1 MSRPVELHHRLEPR
15 EGDSAALARRF
26 EVEVVPGDP
35 ATVLEAFAELLIAMW
50 LRREDPGQ
58 GQS

>member
-26 EVEVVPGDP
+26 EVEVVPGNSTD
-35 ATVLEAFAELLIAMW
+35 VLEAFAEILVALW
-50 LRREDPGQ
+50 LGSQEPPETDP
-58 GQS
+58 